1 MSSVATVVPTRFN
14 NLIFLAKAQ
23 VLKVARHWQN
33 FWNSQV
39 RRWPV
44 SPANTQDLPIR
55 AVAQASANA
64 AESSSQLWVGAT
76 AAEWILQAGKIQ
88 NLRQALGSI
97 NGAEIPAGGMF
108 SFWAQ
113 IGPPRAYRGYV
124 AGRELREGCIIPSIG
139 GGLCQL
145 SNALYDAA
153 LQAGL
158 EIVERH
164 AHNQV
169 IPGSLAE
176 IDRDATVF
184 WNYVDLRFRTQSPL
198 RIEATMDDRS
208 LTIRF
213 HTFPQA
219 VQETPRVSLPLAPA
233 NSCLACGVSSC
244 HRQQQPAVLA
254 GRTAYL
260 VDDRWP
266 EFDQYIQ
273 STRTVGA
280 SLGDSPYQDYLFLPV
295 DGQRVRKANYAW
307 QTTGFA
313 QVWQHR
319 SVLALRLAQSVLL
332 RIARQGANYQKLL
345 LGQSRYLANI
355 YGRSLTPDTTH
366 LVVTQSL
373 LPHLWRSGHLA
384 GRSFDVLMTAM
395 PMTQLQQRLDR
406 AANCYPQSPTLNN
419 FRVSTDLASAETAAL
434 QQARRIITPHTELAG
449 LWPQKTQQLD
459 WVLPV
464 VQSSPAGAKST
475 PPTLLLPSASIGRK
489 GIYELRSVLQNL
501 DLQLIIAGGEL
512 EEPDFWQGY
521 RVTYQPD
528 YRQALTQADI
538 VVAPAWV
545 DHQPRRILQAIALG
559 IPTICSRA
567 CGLPALPG
575 VIQVPIGDPVAL
587 EQAIQTLMQKSPSLL
602 VEA

>member
-23 VLKVARHWQN
+23 VLKVVRHWQN
-33 FWNSQV
+33 FWNPQV
-39 RRWPV
+39 QRWSV
-44 SPANTQDLPIR
+44 SPANTKDFQDLPI
-55 AVAQASANA
+55 A

-97 NGAEIPAGGMF
+97 HGLEIPAGEMF

-145 SNALYDAA
+145 SNALYDGA

-198 RIEATMDDRS
+198 RIEAVMDDRS
-208 LTIRF
+208 LTVRF
-213 HTFPQA
+213 HTVSQA
-219 VQETPRVSLPLAPA
+219 VQEMPPVALPLAPA
-233 NSCLACGVSSC
+233 NSCLACGVTSC
-244 HRQQQPAVLA
+244 HRQQQPALLA

-266 EFDQYIQ
+266 EFDRYIQ
-273 STRTVGA
+273 STRTA
-280 SLGDSPYQDYLFLPV
+280 RDYLFLPV
-295 DGQRVRKANYAW
+295 DGQRVGKANYAW
-307 QTTGFA
+307 QTAGFA
-313 QVWQHR
+313 KVQQHR
-319 SVLALRLAQSVLL
+319 SVLVLRFAQSVLL

-345 LGQSRYLANI
+345 LSQSRYLANI

-395 PMTQLQQRLDR
+395 PMEQLQQRLDQ
-406 AANCYPQSPTLNN
+406 AANCYPHSPTLNN
-419 FRVSTDLASAETAAL
+419 FRVATDLATAEAAAL
-434 QQARRIITPHTELAG
+434 QQARQIITPHAELAD
-449 LWPQKTQQLD
+449 LWPHKTQRLD

-464 VQSSPAGAKST
+464 VQSFPSASRSSR
-475 PPTLLLPSASIGRK
+475 PTLLLPSASIGRK

-512 EEPDFWQGY
+512 ETPDFWQGY

-528 YRQALTQADI
+528 YRQALSQADI
-538 VVAPAWV
+538 VVAPAWI
-545 DHQPRRILQAIALG
+545 DHQPRRVLQAIALG

-567 CGLPALPG
+567 CGLPELPN
-575 VIQVPIGDPVAL
+575 VIQVPIGDPLAL
-587 EQAIQTLMQKSPSLL
+587 EQAIQSLIQKSPSLERL
-602 VEA
+602 AVEAA

>member
-1 MSSVATVVPTRFN
+1 MSSVPTRFN

-23 VLKVARHWQN
+23 VLKVVRHWQN
-33 FWNSQV
+33 LWQPQV
-39 RRWPV
+39 RRWSV
-44 SPANTQDLPIR
+44 SPINTQNLP
-55 AVAQASANA
+55 SAFGSTQSSIA
-64 AESSSQLWVGAT
+64 AESRSQIWVGAT
-76 AAEWILQAGKIQ
+76 TAEWILQAGKIQ
-88 NLRQALGSI
+88 NLRQALRSI
-97 NGAEIPAGGMF
+97 NGIEIPAGGMF

-113 IGPPRAYRGYV
+113 VGSPVAYRGYV

-184 WNYVDLRFRTQSPL
+184 WNYVDLRFRTSSPL
-198 RIEATMDDRS
+198 RIEAVMDDRS

-213 HTFPQA
+213 YTIPQA
-219 VQETPRVSLPLAPA
+219 ITAMPAVKLPLAPA
-233 NSCLACGVSSC
+233 NSCLSCGITSC
-244 HRQQQPAVLA
+244 HRQQEPMVLT

-260 VDDRWP
+260 VDDYWP
-266 EFDQYIQ
+266 EFDRYLQ
-273 STRTVGA
+273 STRTDRDI
-280 SLGDSPYQDYLFLPV
+280 LCLPV
-295 DGQRVRKANYAW
+295 DGQRVGKANYAW
-307 QTTGFA
+307 QTSGFA
-313 QVWQHR
+313 QVQQHR
-319 SVLALRLAQSVLL
+319 SILALRVAQSLLL

-345 LGQSRYLANI
+345 LGQSRYLAYL

-373 LPHLWRSGHLA
+373 LPHLWRSGYLA

-395 PMTQLQQRLDR
+395 PMAQLQQRLDH
-406 AANCYPQSPTLNN
+406 AANCYPHSPTLNN
-419 FRVSTDLASAETAAL
+419 FRVSADLLIAETAAL
-434 QQARRIITPHTELAG
+434 QQARQIITPHRELAE
-449 LWPQKTQQLD
+449 LWPHKIQQLD

-464 VQSSPAGAKST
+464 VRPAPMTSKSPT
-475 PPTLLLPSASIGRK
+475 TTLLLPTASIGRK
-489 GIYELRSVLQNL
+489 GIYELRYVLTQMVLQNL

-512 EEPDFWQGY
+512 EDPNFWQGL
-521 RVTYQPD
+521 RVTYQPN
-528 YRQALTQADI
+528 YQQALTQADI

-545 DHQPRRILQAIALG
+545 DHQPRRILQAVALS
-559 IPTICSRA
+559 IPTICSSA
-567 CGLPALPG
+567 CGLPELPG
-575 VIQVPIGDPVAL
+575 VMQVPIGDAIAL
-587 EQAIQTLMQKSPSLL
+587 ERAIQTLLAKPNLILST
-602 VEA
+602 VETT